1 MKILI
6 VKLSSLG
13 DLIHALPAVNLLRKH
28 LPEAQIDWVCYKSY
42 SAILQNIDSINNV
55 IELKSKTLNDLFK
68 LGSQIRA
75 SKYDYVIDLQGL
87 IKTGLL
93 SFASGAK
100 VFGFSSPREKLA
112 ASLYSYKLNATA
124 TLENKEHIVLQNLDL
139 AKFFLEKV
147 TKRKVVINEIEFF
160 TECESI
166 YLNRGDR
173 RHCEEAEA
181 VRSNP
186 ECQQSSGDWIA
197 TPSPMARNDTHVD
210 SNYHKVS
217 IIPSTTWESKLW
229 APEYWVEFINHLKNV
244 YNSEIYILG
253 TMADMPNIEPIV
265 SQLRVPFH
273 LVTNKKLIELPEFFA
288 EMDLVVGVD
297 TGPLHIAAAALYPF
311 KERKKVIGIYGPT
324 RGSRSGPCGFEYISF
339 DEVFGQPAS
348 NKKTFAQDGSSM
360 AKLKPSYL
368 IQRL

>member
-13 DLIHALPAVNLLRKH
+13 DLIHALPAVNLIKKH
-28 LPEAQIDWVCYKSY
+28 LPEAEIDWVCYKSY
-42 SAILQNIDSINNV
+42 SAILQNIDSVNNV
-55 IELKSKTLNDLFK
+55 IELKSKTFSDLFQ
-68 LGSQIRA
+68 LGTQIRA

-93 SFASGAK
+93 SFVSGAK
-100 VFGFSSPREKLA
+100 VFGFGSPREKLA
-112 ASLYSYKLNATA
+112 ASFYSYKLNAPA
-124 TLENKEHIVLQNLDL
+124 TLENKDHIVLQNLDL
-139 AKFFLEKV
+139 AKFFLENVKQQ
-147 TKRKVVINEIEFF
+147 KIYIDEIQFF
-160 TECESI
+160 TTVESI
-166 YLNRGDR
+166 VLTGLHHQY
-173 RHCEEAEA
+173 A
-181 VRSNP
+181 
-186 ECQQSSGDWIA
+186 
-197 TPSPMARNDTHVD
+197 
-210 SNYHKVS
+210 KVCL
-217 IIPSTTWESKLW
+217 IPSTTWESKLW

-273 LVTNKKLIELPEFFA
+273 LVTNKKLTELPEFFA
-288 EMDLVVGVD
+288 EMDLIVGVD

-311 KERKKVIGIYGPT
+311 KDRKKIIGIYGPT

-339 DEVFGQPAS
+339 DEVFEQPAS
-348 NKKTFAQDGSSM
+348 NKKTFVQDGSSM

>member
-13 DLIHALPAVNLLRKH
+13 DLIHALPAVNLIRKH

-55 IELKSKTLNDLFK
+55 IELKSKTLSDLFE
-68 LGSQIRA
+68 LGTQIRA

-93 SFASGAK
+93 SFYSGAK

-112 ASLYSYKLNATA
+112 ASFYLHKLNAPA
-124 TLENKEHIVLQNLDL
+124 TLENTKHIVLQNLDL

-147 TKRKVVINEIEFF
+147 MQQKIHIDEIEFF
-160 TECESI
+160 TTVESI
-166 YLNRGDR
+166 VLTGLHHKY
-173 RHCEEAEA
+173 
-181 VRSNP
+181 
-186 ECQQSSGDWIA
+186 
-197 TPSPMARNDTHVD
+197 ARVCL
-210 SNYHKVS
+210 
-217 IIPSTTWESKLW
+217 IPSTTWESKLW
-229 APEYWVEFINHLKNV
+229 TVEYWLELINHLKNV
-244 YNSEIYILG
+244 FSSEIYILG

-273 LVTNKKLIELPEFFA
+273 LVTNKKLTELPEFFA

-297 TGPLHIAAAALYPF
+297 TGPLHIAAATLYPF
-311 KERKKVIGIYGPT
+311 KDRKKIIGIYGPT
-324 RGSRSGPCGFEYISF
+324 RGSRSGPFGFEYLSF
-339 DEVFGQPAS
+339 DEIFQQAAS
-348 NKKTFAQDGSSM
+348 NKKTIAQDGSSM